1 MDGVLHTYTLF
12 VKNPVVYCLL
22 LYVKYLCIMLAYDYI
37 IELFSPRY
45 KEILMKEVH
54 SISKKGRE
62 NHILSMTDDELAE
75 LEKKVERDLK
85 TLDKALD
92 EIDDYVEKKSKS
104 FEEMNEYLTEEVSET
119 FDEFIKPI
127 EKPIEA
133 FQETNK
139 ALNELIVSSEEI
151 KETLEDMSKSLNG
164 ERVPNSVTKRER
176 VPNSVTKRERECPI
190 V

>member
-1 MDGVLHTYTLF
+1 MEGVLHTY
-12 VKNPVVYCLL
+12 PLL
-22 LYVKYLCIMLAYDYI
+22 VKYPCIMLAYAYI
-37 IELFSPRY
+37 IDLFSPWD
-45 KEILMKEVH
+45 KEILMEEVH
-54 SISKKGRE
+54 SISKKGME

-176 VPNSVTKRERECPI
+176 ECPI